1 MSLPFL
7 LFLIA
12 CLMLVS
18 AWLLQP
24 WWTRRR
30 RARLRETPFPASWR
44 RILQHRVPL
53 LQRLPPDLQM
63 QLKRHIQ
70 VFLAEKPFIGCGGLA
85 IDDDIRVTVAAQACL
100 PLLNRPDAYYPELR
114 QILVYPGPFVVDRSH
129 TDGIG
134 VLQNMRQVLAGESW
148 SQGQVILSWQDVVAD
163 AAHPEAG
170 RNVVIHE
177 FAHQLDQETGAA
189 NGAPELGSAQAYA
202 RWSQVLGTEPNR
214 GPQACWTLTAPAA
227 PPSSSPW
234 RPRRS
239 SCSQGPWPP
248 ITPCCSRSCAAS
260 TASTL
265 SAGRKE
271 RRGAHRPPR
280 PMERVMTSFMI
291 SLVPP

>member
-100 PLLNRPDAYYPELR
+100 PLLNRPDACYPDLR

-163 AAHPEAG
+163 AARPEAG

-189 NGAPELGSAQAYA
+189 NGAPDLGSAEAYA
-202 RWSQVLGTEPNR
+202 RWSRVLGAEYELLQRRAEQGLGGLLDTY
-214 GPQACWTLTAPAA
+214 GA
-227 PPSSSPW
+227 SSPAEFFAVVSEAFFTQPQPLA
-234 RPRRS
+234 REHPTLFDELRRFY
-239 SCSQGPWPP
+239 GVDPLAW
-248 ITPCCSRSCAAS
+248 
-260 TASTL
+260 
-265 SAGRKE
+265 
-271 RRGAHRPPR
+271 
-280 PMERVMTSFMI
+280 
-291 SLVPP
+291 